1 MTSLLRRTNF
11 FGGSLL
17 SSGAAF
23 LLSSSAFAAS
33 GQDTATSSFS
43 SGSALNQAPS
53 AMQSRIP
60 SMIPAA
66 PAGAQHPATMST
78 TGFPA
83 VAPNAAAAGNSLV
96 PATPI
101 SKASVSN
108 DQESLLL
115 GVLQNINPAGWVAA
129 PVRIFAANVASPSA
143 HTAAAGETIV
153 SMEQLGLELDSQ
165 KVTILQEFGCSE
177 VFERGFQR
185 GQRRIIARVF
195 TFNTVNGA
203 YGAYMLMRQGA
214 GNVIVRGDASSE
226 DQDSI
231 SFWQGRTL
239 VTISGP
245 QDDEESKTL
254 VTNMADKLAA
264 ISREHGQ
271 LPDVLERMPKLG
283 RVHGSERVVMGPV
296 SARRFITAPYLNSLN
311 FSRAICCGVADYQVQ
326 EPPDRLKVM
335 NLEFATPQEAM
346 LAFNSYGLNFG
357 GRQIQIAAP
366 FGGMS
371 SLYKTNKTYL
381 LFQQKGRQFTIITH
395 ARRAESAEYLARFM

>member
-1 MTSLLRRTNF
+1 
-11 FGGSLL
+11 
-17 SSGAAF
+17 
-23 LLSSSAFAAS
+23 
-33 GQDTATSSFS
+33 
-43 SGSALNQAPS
+43 
-53 AMQSRIP
+53 
-60 SMIPAA
+60 
-66 PAGAQHPATMST
+66 MST
-78 TGFPA
+78 TGSPSISNIES
-83 VAPNAAAAGNSLV
+83 PGNPLV
-96 PATPI
+96 PAAQM
-101 SKASVSN
+101 SKASVLS

-115 GVLQNINPAGWVAA
+115 GVLQNINPAGWVSA
-129 PVRIFAANVASPSA
+129 PVRIFAANLASPSA

-153 SMEQLGLELDSQ
+153 SMEQLSLELDSQ

-185 GQRRIIARVF
+185 GQRRINARVF
-195 TFNTVNGA
+195 VFKTVNGA

-214 GNVIVRGDASSE
+214 ANVIVRGDASSE

-283 RVHGSERVVMGPV
+283 RVRGSERVVMGPV
-296 SARRFITAPYLNSLN
+296 SARRFINVPYLNSLN
-311 FSRAICCGVADYQVQ
+311 FTRAISCGVADYQVQ

-335 NLEFATPQEAM
+335 NIEFATPKEAM
-346 LAFNSYGLNFG
+346 LAFDSYGLNFG
-357 GRQIQIAAP
+357 GRQIQVAAP
-366 FGGMS
+366 FGGIC
-371 SLYKTNKTYL
+371 SLYKTNKTFL
-381 LFQQKGRQFTIITH
+381 LFQQKGRQFTIVAN
-395 ARRAESAEYLARFM
+395 ARRAESAEYLARFMY